1 MLALPSI
8 CSCALRLAETGQVQ
22 TFNHDAGDGSLGDAS
37 MQAYCLAAAPAD
49 AAHIEADRAALLMWQ
64 SLTTPGDGLISMRLL
79 DAQSGVG
86 LAQGGVDLAA
96 VCAAGSDIEHGEL
109 PLEDPDGRILA
120 MLTVSISV
128 CAAFK
133 QLLARFG

>member
-1 MLALPSI
+1 
-8 CSCALRLAETGQVQ
+8 
-22 TFNHDAGDGSLGDAS
+22 
-37 MQAYCLAAAPAD
+37 MQAYCLAAALVG
-49 AAHIEADRAALLMWQ
+49 AASIEAEHAGLLMWQ
-64 SLTTPGDGLISMRLL
+64 FPTTPGDGLISMRML
-79 DAQSGVG
+79 DAQSGAS
-86 LAQGGVDLAA
+86 LAQGGVDLTA

-109 PLEDPDGRILA
+109 PLENLDGKTVA